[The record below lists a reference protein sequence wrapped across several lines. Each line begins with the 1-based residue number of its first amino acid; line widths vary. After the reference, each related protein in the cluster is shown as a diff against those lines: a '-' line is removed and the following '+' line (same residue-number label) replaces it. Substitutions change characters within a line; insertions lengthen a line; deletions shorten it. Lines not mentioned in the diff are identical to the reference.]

1 MGCRSPLLAATAAAA
16 LLVVLC
22 PDSRAF
28 PPASAPA
35 SGPAQRPISPVDVK
49 DLTIIAPP
57 PKPDLGNKVDAK
69 TLQDC
74 KVYRQRTGKE
84 HPACKS
90 LSY

>member
-1 MGCRSPLLAATAAAA
+1 MEYSSRLIAATAGAA
-16 LLVVLC
+16 LLVMLC

-35 SGPAQRPISPVDVK
+35 SVPAQRPISPIDVK
-49 DLTIIAPP
+49 DLPIIAPP
-57 PKPDLGNKVDAK
+57 PKPDPGGKVDAK